1 MLTAVCVL
9 YDGDRLLFVCIC
21 RFRFRLVGFCFW
33 GVVHLCVCL
42 YVHFVQK
49 GGDMYVSISFE
60 VCGVESM
67 FVYFGILI
75 L

>member
-49 GGDMYVSISFE
+49 VGTCMLASVLK
-60 VCGVESM
+60 CVELNQC
-67 FVYFGILI
+67 FFILVY
-75 L
+75 

>member
-49 GGDMYVSISFE
+49 VGTCMLASVLK
-60 VCGVESM
+60 CVELNQCL
-67 FVYFGILI
+67 FILVY
-75 L
+75 